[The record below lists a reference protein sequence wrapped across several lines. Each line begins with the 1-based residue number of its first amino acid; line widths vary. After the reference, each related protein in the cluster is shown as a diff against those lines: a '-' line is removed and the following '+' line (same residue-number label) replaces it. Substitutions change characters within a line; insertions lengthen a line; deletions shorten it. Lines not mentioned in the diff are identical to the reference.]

1 MMNRLSPKQESFV
14 QNYIKSGNAT
24 QSYLDAGYNT
34 KSPDVGASQ
43 LLRNNSIIERLDEL
57 KKLGEEEFKIDKA
70 FLTEKYLEIHEK
82 AMEGSINVS
91 KGALDSLAR
100 MWGVNEAD
108 KVDLTT
114 KGDKLQTID
123 YSALSEEALKEIANA
138 PKSSD

>member
-1 MMNRLSPKQESFV
+1 MDRISPKQEKFC
-14 QNYIKSGNAT
+14 QEYIKTGNAT
-24 QSYLDAGYNT
+24 QSYILAGYDEKAAEQN
-34 KSPDVGASQ
+34 ASR
-43 LLRNNSIIERLDEL
+43 LIRNDKVSKRLDEL

-100 MWGVNEAD
+100 MWGLNEAD
-108 KVDLTT
+108 RIDLTS
-114 KGDKLQTID
+114 KGDKLQSID

>member
-1 MMNRLSPKQESFV
+1 MDRISPKQEKFC
-14 QNYIKSGNAT
+14 QEYIKTGNAT
-24 QSYLDAGYNT
+24 QSYILAGYDEKAAEQN
-34 KSPDVGASQ
+34 ASR
-43 LLRNNSIIERLDEL
+43 LIRNDKVSKRLDEL
-57 KKLGEEEFKIDKA
+57 RKLGEEEFKIDKA

-100 MWGVNEAD
+100 MWGLNEAD
-108 KVDLTT
+108 RIDLTS
-114 KGDKLQTID
+114 KGDKLQSID

>member
-14 QNYIKSGNAT
+14 KHYIKSGNAT
-24 QSYLDAGYNT
+24 QSYIAAGYSENGA
-34 KSPDVGASQ
+34 DVSASR
-43 LLRNNSIIERLDEL
+43 LLGNASVQERLDEL

-70 FLTEKYLEIHEK
+70 FLTKKYLEIHEK

-108 KVDLTT
+108 KVDI
-114 KGDKLQTID
+114 KGEFTGFNIVLDD
-123 YSALSEEALKEIANA
+123 GSER
-138 PKSSD
+138 D

>member
-1 MMNRLSPKQESFV
+1 MDRISPKQEKFC
-14 QNYIKSGNAT
+14 QEYTKSGNASE
-24 QSYLDAGYNT
+24 SYRLAGYEGKN
-34 KSPDVGASQ
+34 VRQLASQ
-43 LLRNNSIIERLDEL
+43 LLTNIDVIKRLDEL

-70 FLTEKYLEIHEK
+70 FLTEKYLEIHDK

-100 MWGVNEAD
+100 MWGLNEAD
-108 KVDLTT
+108 RIDLTS
-114 KGDKLQTID
+114 KGDKLQSID

>member
-1 MMNRLSPKQESFV
+1 MDRISPKQEKFC
-14 QNYIKSGNAT
+14 QEYTKSGNASE
-24 QSYLDAGYNT
+24 SYRLAGYEGKN
-34 KSPDVGASQ
+34 VRQLASQ
-43 LLRNNSIIERLDEL
+43 LLTNIDVIKRLDEL

-70 FLTEKYLEIHEK
+70 FLTEKYLEIHDK

-100 MWGVNEAD
+100 MWGLNEAD
-108 KVDLTT
+108 KIDLTS
-114 KGDKLQTID
+114 KGDKLQSID

>member
-1 MMNRLSPKQESFV
+1 MDRISPKQEKFC
-14 QNYIKSGNAT
+14 QEYIKTGNAT
-24 QSYLDAGYNT
+24 QSYILAGYDEKAAEQN
-34 KSPDVGASQ
+34 ASR
-43 LLRNNSIIERLDEL
+43 LIRNDKVSKRLDEL

-70 FLTEKYLEIHEK
+70 FLTEKYLEIHDK

-100 MWGVNEAD
+100 MWGLNEAD
-108 KVDLTT
+108 RIDLTS
-114 KGDKLQTID
+114 KGDKLQSID